1 MSYAYED
8 DEDTHPQ
15 ASAPNPNSFETK
27 LLNQQ
32 KEVFLENLAM
42 NGNVTL
48 AARAAGWKYPTI
60 AERYRA
66 EDEQF
71 AEAWVD
77 ALTQATDAM
86 EYEARRRAMEGW
98 DEPVWY
104 MGEQVGSV
112 LSRGRESWKTRFCS
126 LRTRITYPTSA
137 QQPETPKS
145 CARGC
150 TATGIL
156 YPAVH
161 SMMCGKL
168 RSMLSHAP
176 KFRPLGMFSVLL
188 TGELVVLSL
197 LAGGQSPTVRTSHYV
212 TEQYGARPAG
222 PLCVSPSG
230 MGRKNSVLTKAFI
243 CPPEKWHG
251 VLPNVRNNS
260 RSKDGFQV
268 RSRFG
273 PGLLITV

>member
-27 LLNQQ
+27 LLSQQ

-112 LSRGRESWKTRFCS
+112 RKYSDKLLEMMLKAHRPGRFREVQQAENTTPGVLVITQPQGQSAVDWEKNATPQQQHLLSR
-126 LRTRITYPTSA
+126 
-137 QQPETPKS
+137 
-145 CARGC
+145 
-150 TATGIL
+150 
-156 YPAVH
+156 
-161 SMMCGKL
+161 
-168 RSMLSHAP
+168 
-176 KFRPLGMFSVLL
+176 
-188 TGELVVLSL
+188 
-197 LAGGQSPTVRTSHYV
+197 TV
-212 TEQYGARPAG
+212 
-222 PLCVSPSG
+222 
-230 MGRKNSVLTKAFI
+230 
-243 CPPEKWHG
+243 
-251 VLPNVRNNS
+251 
-260 RSKDGFQV
+260 
-268 RSRFG
+268 
-273 PGLLITV
+273 